1 MVAACVFWMTRVD
14 SKFAVSAISLDTRGR
29 GIHYDFCICMSDT
42 YVVRNLFVLHVRWW
56 QAVLGFLV
64 VDTASVPYARLL
76 SAFHLTALPSLGL
89 SS

>member
-1 MVAACVFWMTRVD
+1 MVAACEFWMTRVD

-29 GIHYDFCICMSDT
+29 GIHYVFSICMSGT
-42 YVVRNLFVLHVRWW
+42 YVVCNLFVLHVSWW

-64 VDTASVPYARLL
+64 VDTASVPYARLP
-76 SAFHLTALPSLGL
+76 SAFHSAALPYLGL